1 MIRASVRDVFSAF
14 SGRFEG
20 DIDHFYPDING
31 DLTIAKGA
39 LVDPVARALDLPM
52 RHRDSGQLADRGVIA
67 AEWWIVKTQADP
79 QRGDRGARP
88 LCKLYL
94 PPADVEALTAQRL
107 AANVAALAKAF
118 PDFGLWPASAQ
129 LAVLSMAWAVGTGGL
144 TRDFPKTCAALR
156 AQDWTTAAAEGVIR
170 TDGNPGVIPR
180 NKANKQLFLAA
191 AHQQAIGADPGALLW
206 EPPAPP
212 QIDRG
217 AVLAQLDLSLWA
229 STGQAIEEALAARR
243 REGDG

>member
-1 MIRASVRDVFSAF
+1 MMHASVRAVFSAF

-20 DIDHFYPDING
+20 DVDHFYPDING
-31 DLTIAKGA
+31 DITIAKGA

-52 RHRDSGQLADRGVIA
+52 RHRDSGHLADRDVIA
-67 AEWWIVKTQADP
+67 AEWWLVKTQADP

-88 LCKLYL
+88 LCKLFL

-107 AANVAALAKAF
+107 AANVAALTKDF

-156 AQDWTTAAAEGVIR
+156 AQDWTTAATEGVINA
-170 TDGNPGVIPR
+170 TNNAGVIPR
-180 NKANKQLFLAA
+180 NKANRRLFEAA
-191 AHQQAIGADPGALLW
+191 AHQQATGADPGELLW

-212 QIDRG
+212 QIDR
-217 AVLAQLDLSLWA
+217 ATALAQLDLSLRTSA
-229 STGQAIEEALAARR
+229 GKAIEEALAERR

>member
-1 MIRASVRDVFSAF
+1 MIRASVRAAFSAF

-20 DIDHFYPDING
+20 DVDHFYPDING

-67 AEWWIVKTQADP
+67 AEWWLVKTQADP

-88 LCKLYL
+88 LCKLFL

-129 LAVLSMAWAVGTGGL
+129 LAVLSMCWAVGTGGL

-156 AQDWTTAAAEGVIR
+156 AQDWTTAAAEGVIDA
-170 TDGNPGVIPR
+170 TGNPGVIER
-180 NKANKQLFLAA
+180 NVANRKLLLAA
-191 AHQQAIGADPGALLW
+191 AHVEATGADPSALLW
-206 EPPAPP
+206 EPPAAP

-217 AVLAQLDLSLWA
+217 AVLGLVA
-229 STGQAIEEALAARR
+229 STLNASVVEGLDEARR
-243 REGDG
+243 GR